1 MTKVFQILVPDDKLV
16 SRIISCENQVSE
28 LFVIERAD
36 KDFISQSEEDLNKPA
51 LYILINRDLKK
62 LYMSVKQKI
71 LSSASKIMKLKIF
84 GQKP

>member
-16 SRIISCENQVSE
+16 SRIISCDNQVSE
-28 LFVIERAD
+28 LFVIERSD
-36 KDFISQSEEDLNKPA
+36 KDFISQSEEDLNNPA
-51 LYILINRDLKK
+51 LYILVNRDLKK
-62 LYMSVKQKI
+62 LMLVKQKI